1 MKLPKISN
9 LDLSTL
15 CDHILKSLIPP
26 VLVLWTFILFI
37 QFIDA
42 LLHMDFTAYGI
53 YSQVSLMLF
62 GFTLLG
68 NLAGRIN
75 IRLNNKEI
83 KNLTQINVG
92 FLLSTI
98 GFLITYGSKNM
109 LWINTDN
116 VALSYI
122 FIIFTMAFYTIGV
135 MFMVAGI
142 WGLYFLLRNIYRK
155 L

>member
-1 MKLPKISN
+1 
-9 LDLSTL
+9 
-15 CDHILKSLIPP
+15 
-26 VLVLWTFILFI
+26 
-37 QFIDA
+37 
-42 LLHMDFTAYGI
+42 MDFTAYGI

-109 LWINTDN
+109 LWTNTDN
-116 VALSYI
+116 AALSYI
-122 FIIFTMAFYTIGV
+122 FIIFIIAFYTIGV